1 MNMNSLLWK
10 YRFAVLRSPEGG
22 DGGGAGEGGTGSD
35 AGAGAGEVVAG
46 ETPAPAAASAPAPVE
61 PENKTFLGAAAE
73 ALNAPKLDAEG
84 NPIPPTE
91 GEGEAKPGEAA
102 PTFDLAAVK
111 LAEGFELDAEV
122 GKSFSEILT
131 KEDLSPQERGQQLMD
146 LHTTAIK
153 SAVES
158 AVQQHT
164 EASLATFKTMNDAWR
179 EEIKE
184 LPEFKADP
192 DAEGGKV
199 IQALI
204 SVGADQKFFDALNL
218 TGAGNHPAIL
228 QVLHRLT
235 KPLMEGGAVLGVGP
249 QGAKREP
256 GANIYTSTGQK

>member
-10 YRFAVLRSPEGG
+10 YRFAVLWSPEGG

-46 ETPAPAAASAPAPVE
+46 ETPAPAAAAPAE
-61 PENKTFLGAAAE
+61 PENKTFLGAAAD
-73 ALNAPKLDAEG
+73 ALNAPKLDADG
-84 NPIPPTE
+84 KPIPPAE
-91 GEGEAKPGEAA
+91 GEGDPKTEAPA
-102 PTFDLAAVK
+102 TFDLAAVK
-111 LAEGFELDAEV
+111 LTEGFELDAEV

-164 EASLATFKTMNDAWR
+164 EANLTQFKTMNDTWR
-179 EEIKE
+179 AEILA
-184 LPEFKADP
+184 LPEFKDNP
-192 DAEGGKV
+192 DEVGGKMM
-199 IQALI
+199 QALV
-204 SVGADQKFFDALNL
+204 SVGADQKFFDALDL
-218 TGAGNHPAIL
+218 TGAGNHPAIV

-235 KPLMEGGAVLGVGP
+235 KPLMEGGAVHGAGP
-249 QGAKREP
+249 QAAKKEP